1 MGLFGRKLIK
11 EKKDAVID
19 WLEQVDLAYQRAFQV
34 KNASGMAEFFTRSC
48 LMKTMEKI
56 RMGEKAY
63 AGLARYQNVSW
74 IKGEVTPD
82 EMQYIKKVSYDNI
95 NMSHGIVI
103 PVGDEAREVWVIVT
117 ENGKNKISEIR
128 RCHV

>member
-1 MGLFGRKLIK
+1 
-11 EKKDAVID
+11 
-19 WLEQVDLAYQRAFQV
+19 
-34 KNASGMAEFFTRSC
+34 
-48 LMKTMEKI
+48 MEKI